1 MVGYALERHL
11 LSKDCMLFKNLNS
24 WDVKELHT
32 IFLLELEGNHSCKQL
47 GRDVMQA
54 ALKH

>member
-24 WDVKELHT
+24 WDAKELHT
-32 IFLLELEGNHSCKQL
+32 IFLLEVEGNHSCKQL
-47 GRDVMQA
+47 GIDVMQA